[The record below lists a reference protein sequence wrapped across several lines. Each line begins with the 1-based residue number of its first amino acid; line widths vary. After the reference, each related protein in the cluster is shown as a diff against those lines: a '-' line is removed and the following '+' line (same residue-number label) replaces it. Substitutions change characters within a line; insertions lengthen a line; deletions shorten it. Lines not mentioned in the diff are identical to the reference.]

1 MDWCSWRFELGENQ
15 ERGGCEEVGRNLQG
29 QANEHSR
36 NLWEEAGIAAAKVLG
51 WLLACWMVDGG
62 PDIEEQ
68 RTQCRELQCG
78 AVGERVSALLKWAA
92 GAEM

>member
-15 ERGGCEEVGRNLQG
+15 ERGGCEEAGRILQG

-51 WLLACWMVDGG
+51 WLLACWMADGR
-62 PDIEEQ
+62 PDIEVQENGG
-68 RTQCRELQCG
+68 RNAGSSSVVRW
-78 AVGERVSALLKWAA
+78 VSGLALC
-92 GAEM
+92 